1 MSKNPLINK
10 KQLLTATLL
19 ATLIAAPVWAGD
31 QGEHQHGPRLD
42 YIFSQL
48 ELSEEQRSEVQTLL
62 QDFRS
67 ERREAMKTRREAG
80 EPRPSRE
87 EMLDLRETH
96 QRELAERLS
105 TVLTAEQVEEFTT
118 YLEAHRPH
126 HQGMKKHH
134 DRRSD

>member
-1 MSKNPLINK
+1 MFKPSLIHIK
-10 KQLLTATLL
+10 PLLTATLL

-31 QGEHQHGPRLD
+31 RGEHPQGPRLE
-42 YIFSQL
+42 YIFNQM
-48 ELSEEQRSEVQTLL
+48 ELSDDQRTEVQTVL

-67 ERREAMKTRREAG
+67 ERREAMKARREAG

-87 EMLDLRETH
+87 EMLALRETH
-96 QRELAERLS
+96 KRELAERLS

-126 HQGMKKHH
+126 HRGMKKHQK
-134 DRRSD
+134 